1 MVNSRPRL
9 CLSKKSSWVDPTRCR
24 HQSANAEAQHV
35 KIWSKQVRV
44 GLGNDSLIVA
54 PSKMGDL
61 VMFTLGISVV
71 WV

>member
-9 CLSKKSSWVDPTRCR
+9 CLSKTSSWVDPTRCR
-24 HQSANAEAQHV
+24 HQPADAEAQQV
-35 KIWSKQVRV
+35 KIWSKQVQV

-61 VMFTLGISVV
+61 VMFTRRISVV